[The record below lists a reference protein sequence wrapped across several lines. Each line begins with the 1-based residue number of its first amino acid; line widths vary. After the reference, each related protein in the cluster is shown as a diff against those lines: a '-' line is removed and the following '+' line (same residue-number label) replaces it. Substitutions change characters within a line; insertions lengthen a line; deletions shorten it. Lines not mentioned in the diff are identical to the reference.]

1 MYQNY
6 QNIKND
12 NSIIIKGV
20 KMKYLAY
27 HPKEKGIVLL
37 SCLVF
42 LLILLG
48 VVRFVM
54 TSSRLEE
61 RKAGVDYEMMT
72 ARQSAQMAIRY
83 AEKYIIDQ
91 GFKSCIRSGS
101 SGTNTTAPGN
111 AETKCREKN
120 PAEAANDLW
129 KKGDSDLG
137 NALSNLGQANL
148 LNKGI
153 YTYSFVKTGYS
164 SCRPFWTCVNWTNN
178 AKSVEFAGKQL
189 NTAANARLESIEC
202 EECVTSSGIKP
213 RFVIERFLSNELKD
227 MEFPDSGLEMKSK
240 DVVVFRIT
248 AVGFGNGEGG
258 PNVKTTNAMMQAI
271 YVLNG

>member
-1 MYQNY
+1 
-6 QNIKND
+6 
-12 NSIIIKGV
+12 
-20 KMKYLAY
+20 MKYLAY

-153 YTYSFVKTGYS
+153 YTYSVVKTGYS
-164 SCRPFWTCVNWTNN
+164 SCRPFWTCVNWTSN

-213 RFVIERFLSNELKD
+213 T
-227 MEFPDSGLEMKSK
+227 FP
-240 DVVVFRIT
+240 F
-248 AVGFGNGEGG
+248 
-258 PNVKTTNAMMQAI
+258 
-271 YVLNG
+271 

>member
-1 MYQNY
+1 
-6 QNIKND
+6 
-12 NSIIIKGV
+12 
-20 KMKYLAY
+20 MKYLAY

-91 GFKSCIRSGS
+91 GFKSCIRSGT

-111 AETKCREKN
+111 AEKN
-120 PAEAANDLW
+120 VGRKIRQKQQMIFG
-129 KKGDSDLG
+129 KK
-137 NALSNLGQANL
+137 
-148 LNKGI
+148 
-153 YTYSFVKTGYS
+153 
-164 SCRPFWTCVNWTNN
+164 
-178 AKSVEFAGKQL
+178 
-189 NTAANARLESIEC
+189 
-202 EECVTSSGIKP
+202 
-213 RFVIERFLSNELKD
+213 VI
-227 MEFPDSGLEMKSK
+227 
-240 DVVVFRIT
+240 
-248 AVGFGNGEGG
+248 
-258 PNVKTTNAMMQAI
+258 AI
-271 YVLNG
+271 LVMP